1 MRVREDAS
9 GRHATV
15 RIGNGGQQTVLA
27 GVSVGFYAGD
37 PTAGG
42 TLLGIRQVHG
52 LVDEE
57 PA

>member
-1 MRVREDAS
+1 VREDAS